1 MEATNLILSST
12 DKTIC
17 PITTPSDYLTVGFCG
32 IVGLLILTTLICGI
46 MKRTQN
52 QPLERLIWWC
62 QTLSAWIFCYGLLGS
77 GWIYVKSLYKLVGT
91 DHAEIALLIL
101 KQAEALE
108 YLLPCIL
115 VSFVGITTAMIP
127 KLINRPPDQ
136 KKITP

>member
-1 MEATNLILSST
+1 
-12 DKTIC
+12 
-17 PITTPSDYLTVGFCG
+17 
-32 IVGLLILTTLICGI
+32 
-46 MKRTQN
+46 
-52 QPLERLIWWC
+52 
-62 QTLSAWIFCYGLLGS
+62 
-77 GWIYVKSLYKLVGT
+77 VKSLYKLVGT